1 MFLSTKIFIPRY
13 WDMFIMTRYIFVTG
27 GVVSGLGKGV
37 ITASIGKILKSRGFS
52 VTAIK
57 IDPYLNY
64 DAGTLRPTEHGEVW
78 VTDDGGEIDQDLGHY
93 ERFLDIT
100 LSRDHNITSGKI
112 YYSVI
117 EKERRGRYLGQTVQP
132 IPHVTDE
139 IKSWIYRVSRESA
152 CDFTLVEIGG
162 VVGDYENILFLE
174 AARQMRMENPGRVL
188 FVHVA
193 YVPILKALGE
203 MKTKPVQHSV
213 KELRAIGIQPDFI
226 VARCEGE
233 LDDVRRAKISLF
245 TNVEERDIF
254 SAPDLDVVY
263 ELPLIFEKM
272 GFGDRILE
280 KFGLKSSRR
289 DLRDWENFVNIL
301 KYSDKVVT
309 VGIVGKYFRTG
320 KYNLPDAYISV
331 IEAVKHASA
340 SLGYKPGF
348 KYINSVDIEE
358 DPSLLNTL
366 SGVDCIII
374 PGGFGATGVEGKMMA
389 IKYAR
394 ENKIPTL
401 GLCYGFQLMVV
412 EFSRNVVGLEG
423 AHTTEVDRDTPYPVI
438 TILPEQSKLLSEDKY
453 GGTMRLGSHKVIIM
467 DGSLA
472 YEAYGNRIIYERFR
486 HRYEVNPEYVELLE
500 RHGFIFSGMS
510 EDGIKQLGELRRD
523 LHPFFVGSQFHPEFT
538 SRPLKPNPLFRAL
551 IKYAV
556 DLD

>member
-1 MFLSTKIFIPRY
+1 
-13 WDMFIMTRYIFVTG
+13 MFIMTRYIFVTG

-37 ITASIGKILKSRGFS
+37 ITASIGKILKSKGFS

-139 IKSWIYRVSRESA
+139 IKNWIYRVSKESG

-193 YVPILKALGE
+193 YVPILKSLGE

-245 TNVEERDIF
+245 TNVDQRDIF
-254 SAPDLDVVY
+254 SAPDLEVVY

-280 KFGLKSSRR
+280 KFGLRPIES
-289 DLRDWENFVNIL
+289 DLSDWEKFVDTL
-301 KYSDKVVT
+301 KNSSKVVR

-320 KYNLPDAYISV
+320 MYSLPDAYISV
-331 IEAVKHASA
+331 IEAVKHGAA
-340 SLGYKPGF
+340 YLGF
-348 KYINSVDIEE
+348 KPRFEYINSVDIEE
-358 DPSLLNTL
+358 DPSLLDKLDN
-366 SGVDCIII
+366 VDCIII
-374 PGGFGATGVEGKMMA
+374 PGGFGATGVEGKIMA
-389 IKYAR
+389 INYAR
-394 ENKIPTL
+394 ENSIPIL

-412 EFSRNVVGLEG
+412 EFARNVVGLEK
-423 AHTTEVDRDTPYPVI
+423 AHTTEVDRKTPHPVI
-438 TILPEQSKLLSEDKY
+438 TILPEQAKILSEDRY
-453 GGTMRLGSHKVIIM
+453 GGTMRLGSHKVILKR
-467 DGSLA
+467 GSLA
-472 YEAYGNRIIYERFR
+472 FEVYGREVIYERFR
-486 HRYEVNPEYVELLE
+486 HRYEVNPKYVDVLEEHGLL
-500 RHGFIFSGMS
+500 FTGMS
-510 EDGIKQLGELRRD
+510 EDGIKQLGELDRR
-523 LHPFFVGSQFHPEFT
+523 LHPYFIGSQFHPEFT

-551 IKYAV
+551 IAHGV
-556 DLD
+556 GRR

>member
-1 MFLSTKIFIPRY
+1 
-13 WDMFIMTRYIFVTG
+13 MTRYIFVTG

-78 VTDDGGEIDQDLGHY
+78 VTEDGGEIDQDLGHY

-100 LSRDHNITSGKI
+100 LSRNHNITSGKI

-139 IKSWIYRVSRESA
+139 IKSWIYRVSKKSA

-193 YVPILKALGE
+193 YVPILRSLGE

-213 KELRAIGIQPDFI
+213 KELRTIGIQPDFI
-226 VARCEGE
+226 VARSEGE

-254 SAPDLDVVY
+254 SAPDLEVVY

-280 KFGLKSSRR
+280 KFGLKSVKK
-289 DLRDWENFVNIL
+289 DLSEWERFVDVL
-301 KYSDKVVT
+301 KNSDRVVV

-331 IEAVKHASA
+331 IEAVKHAAA
-340 SLGYKPGF
+340 SLGFRPRF
-348 KYINSVDIEE
+348 QYINSVDIE
-358 DPSLLNTL
+358 DNPKLLDL
-366 SGVDCIII
+366 LADVDCVII

-389 IKYAR
+389 IRYAR
-394 ENKIPTL
+394 ENKIPIL

-412 EFSRNVVGLEG
+412 EFSRNVVGLKG
-423 AHTTEVDRDTPYPVI
+423 AHTTEVDRNTPHPVI
-438 TILPEQSKLLSEDKY
+438 TILPEQMKLLRESRY
-453 GGTMRLGSHKVIIM
+453 GGTMRLGAHKVIIKE
-467 DGSLA
+467 GTLA
-472 YEAYGNRIIYERFR
+472 HKVYGRTEIYERFR
-486 HRYEVNPEYVELLE
+486 HRYEVNPDYVDLLE
-500 RHGFIFSGMS
+500 RSGFIFSGMS
-510 EDGIKQLGELRRD
+510 EDGIKQLGELRQD
-523 LHPFFVGSQFHPEFT
+523 IHPFFMGSQFHPEFT

-551 IKYAV
+551 IEHAV
-556 DLD
+556 QDG